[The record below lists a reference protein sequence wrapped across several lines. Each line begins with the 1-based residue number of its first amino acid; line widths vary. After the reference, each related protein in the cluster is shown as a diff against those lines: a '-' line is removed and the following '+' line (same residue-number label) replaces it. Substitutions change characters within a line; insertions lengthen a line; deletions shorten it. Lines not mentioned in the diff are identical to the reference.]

1 MERPTGVTILAS
13 AFFLTAGYL
22 FAVGVIE
29 FVAPGAISPLTMRH
43 APFMYGRELDGPRSA
58 VLVSA
63 GWALVGWGL
72 IKVQNWARW
81 AAVVLM
87 VLGIAAGIPA
97 VSAASIN
104 PGWRLAWYGVQMM
117 AKVAA
122 VWYLVFAPDAIEA
135 FNKAESGR

>member
-22 FAVGVIE
+22 FAVGLIE
-29 FVAPGAISPLTMRH
+29 LVAPGAFPPLTLRH
-43 APFMYGRELDGPRSA
+43 APFMYGRELDGPQSA
-58 VLVSA
+58 ILVSA
-63 GWALVGWGL
+63 GWALVGRGL
-72 IKVQNWARW
+72 MKVQNWGRW

-104 PGWRLAWYGVQMM
+104 PGWRLAWYGGQMM

-122 VWYLVFAPDAIEA
+122 AWYLVFGPDAIEA